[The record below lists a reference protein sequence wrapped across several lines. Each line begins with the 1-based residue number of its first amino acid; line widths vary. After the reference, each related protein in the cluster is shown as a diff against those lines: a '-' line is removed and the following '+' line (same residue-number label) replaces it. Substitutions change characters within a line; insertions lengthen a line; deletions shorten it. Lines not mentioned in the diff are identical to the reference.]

1 MKLLFIGD
9 IFGSP
14 GRRAVT
20 SLVPALREERG
31 YDLVIANVENAVSGA
46 GINAASAEELF
57 RAGVDVMTGGNHIFD
72 KNEGLN
78 VIEQEVRLLR
88 PMNYPP
94 GTPGRGVGLFKVGE
108 HQLAVASVMGRI
120 FMQPLACPFRALDSA
135 LESLADVTPNIF
147 VDFHAEATA
156 EKVGMGWYLDGRV
169 SALVGTH
176 THVQTADEK
185 ILPRGTAYLTDAG
198 MTGPHDSVI
207 GTRKELALQRML
219 TQMPVRFHPAEHD
232 VRLHGVEIELD
243 PSSGRARRIERIQRK
258 LELEG

>member
-14 GRRAVT
+14 GRRAAVT
-20 SLVPALREERG
+20 LVPRLREERG
-31 YDLVIANVENAVSGA
+31 YDLVIANAENAVSGA
-46 GINAASAEELF
+46 GLNAASAEELL
-57 RAGVDVMTGGNHIFD
+57 RSGIDVMTGGNHTWD
-72 KNEGLN
+72 KAEGIP
-78 VIEQEVRLLR
+78 VIDQDLRILR

-94 GTPGRGVGLFKVGE
+94 GTPGRGIGLYKVGE
-108 HQLAVASVMGRI
+108 HQIAVLSVMGRI
-120 FMQPLACPFRALDSA
+120 FMQPLDCPFRALDAA
-135 LESLADVTPNIF
+135 LESLEGVTSNIF

-156 EKVGMGWYLDGRV
+156 EKVGMGWYLDDRV

-219 TQMPVRFHPAEHD
+219 TQMPVRFHPAEND

-243 PSSGRARRIERIQRK
+243 PENGRARRIERIQRR
-258 LELEG
+258 LDQEA